1 MRSKKNPLVMP
12 VVKWVGGKRQLL
24 ADLTPLMPNRITSYC
39 EPFVGGGAVLF
50 SLCPSRAYIND
61 INEELINVYE
71 VIRDNVNGLISLL
84 QEHRNEKEYFYEVR
98 DWDRDHEKYQQLDK
112 KPRIAQS
119 GYRSR
124 YNIKVVK

>member
-1 MRSKKNPLVMP
+1 MK
-12 VVKWVGGKRQLL
+12 
-24 ADLTPLMPNRITSYC
+24 
-39 EPFVGGGAVLF
+39 
-50 SLCPSRAYIND
+50 
-61 INEELINVYE
+61 NEELINVYE

-98 DWDRDHEKYQQLDK
+98 DGDRDHEKYQQLDK